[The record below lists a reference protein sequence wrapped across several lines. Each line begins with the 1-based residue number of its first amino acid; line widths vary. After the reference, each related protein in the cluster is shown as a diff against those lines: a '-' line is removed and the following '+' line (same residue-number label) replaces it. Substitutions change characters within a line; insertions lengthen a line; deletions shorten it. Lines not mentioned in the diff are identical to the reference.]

1 MEQPPGGKR
10 AVLLGFFLA
19 TGALGVA
26 GVAPPG
32 QAASAV
38 SLTAQEQAWLDAH
51 PAIRVGNN
59 PAFEPI
65 DFDDER
71 GRPVGVAA
79 DVMALVQKKL
89 DLRLEYV
96 PGQSWD
102 EAFAAVRKG
111 DIDVLL
117 QAGRS
122 PEREQMFL
130 FTQPY
135 FSFRSVVVVRS
146 DVPFVPSIES
156 LLDRRFAL
164 VRNYNETDLMRSRY
178 PQLDV
183 RLVDS
188 TEDALQAVSAG
199 DADATVGNVAVV
211 HYKIL
216 QLGLTNLKVATV
228 ADSNERFVQMAVRRD
243 APELVA
249 ILNKGLAAISP
260 AERKAINDRWFTVE
274 IERGLDPGRVVLWTA
289 WAGGGLALLGL
300 GVAWWLR
307 RLRLEIDYRTRSEER
322 VAAAEQQ
329 LRIVTDTMPG
339 LVVHTRVSR
348 DGKGEIRFMSGQM
361 PARYGFDIEFART
374 HNLFQ
379 YIVPEDLPKLK
390 DAMAASMQSLAP
402 WQVNYR
408 VRLPSGEIRWH
419 ANDATLH
426 RQADGTTLITSYV
439 TDITERMLLESQLA
453 SAKEAAE
460 HAEGKV
466 RDFTDSVP
474 GTVMQV
480 VVDENVNLKV
490 EFITGRML
498 AGYGLDREVYARD
511 FLKLWDLIIPEDRDA
526 AERAIWDAI
535 KHLRP
540 LQIAYR
546 VRIPS
551 GEVRWN
557 LNETFSRLEP
567 RGIVVT
573 SYVSDITERKH
584 LEDQLGAAEQQLR
597 LVTDTIPGFILH
609 THIGRGFKPS
619 VRFVSGALSARYG
632 IDNQHWMDF
641 QNQVNFLIPEDRHI
655 VVDQMLEAVKTRKP
669 FAVTYRVKLPSGEIR
684 WNLHEASVKAEPDGG
699 TSVISYVND
708 ITERKAL
715 EQQLAEAK
723 EQAESASRTKGEFLA
738 NMSHEIRTPLN
749 AIIGLSYL
757 ATRGEA
763 PPRTKDYLDKIKSS
777 AQALL
782 GIVNDILDVSKIEAG
797 KLTLEHTAF
806 SLDDVL
812 SHLAD
817 VITHKATEKG
827 IELLFSTPRDL
838 PQQLFGDPLRL
849 GQVLLNLTVNAVKF
863 TEHGQIVVAV
873 KELRRADQQVWL
885 EFSVSDSGIG
895 MTAEQLALLFQAFQ
909 QADSSTT
916 RKYGGTG
923 LGLSISQSLV
933 EKMGGRIEASS
944 ERGKGSTFRFA
955 VPLELG
961 TSVGDAAPGLAPLAG
976 LRVLVADDSS
986 TSRAIIKACL
996 DSFKFESVDVA
1007 SGREALEA
1015 LRRAERDR
1023 RPFRLVLLDWR
1034 MPDLNGEEL
1043 VREIRA
1049 LELQPPPGLVVVS
1062 GHSRDELATRADAL
1076 NLDGVVHKP
1085 FNPSLLLETMLYAL
1099 GAGVVSR
1106 DLPPPDEA
1114 PALQPGRLAGAR
1126 VLVVEDNAMNQQ
1138 VIGELLGRAGATI
1151 TVAGNGREALA
1162 LAEAQEFDLVLMD
1175 LQMPEVGGIEAAETL
1190 RASGNGVPIVA
1201 MTASALPGDEQRCLD
1216 AGMNDYLSKPINLER
1231 LSAVL
1236 ERWLKLK
1243 PLAAAATARPGAAE
1257 RAAASSELQ
1266 QLMET
1271 LRDQLARS
1279 DSGAIDTLDRI
1290 RQALNGAPPSRSLR
1304 ELIRLVDAFSFEAA
1318 LGKLDQAS
1326 ADLGLGPTRRAG

>member
-1 MEQPPGGKR
+1 MKQPPGGKR

-19 TGALGVA
+19 LCPCGPGGAQPAPA
-26 GVAPPG
+26 GAPTVNLT
-32 QAASAV
+32 SA
-38 SLTAQEQAWLDAH
+38 EQAWLQAH
-51 PAIRVGNN
+51 PVIRVANN
-59 PAFEPI
+59 PSFAPI
-65 DFDDER
+65 DFDDQR
-71 GRPVGVAA
+71 GLPAGVAA
-79 DVMALVQKKL
+79 DVMALIQRKL
-89 DLRLEYV
+89 GLSLEYV
-96 PGQSWD
+96 PGQTWV
-102 EAFAAVRKG
+102 EAFDAVRTG
-111 DIDVLL
+111 HADLLL

-122 PEREQMFL
+122 PERDRL
-130 FTQPY
+130 FAFTDPY
-135 FSFRSVVVVRS
+135 FVFRSVVVVR
-146 DVPFVPSIES
+146 DNVPFVPDIAALSE
-156 LLDRRFAL
+156 RRFAL
-164 VRNYNETDLMRSRY
+164 VKNYNETDLLRARY

-183 RLVDS
+183 TLVD
-188 TEDALQAVSAG
+188 TPEAALQAVSAG
-199 DADATVGNVAVV
+199 QADATIGNIAVL
-211 HYKIL
+211 HFAIRTM
-216 QLGLTNLKVATV
+216 GLTNLKVAATV
-228 ADSNERFVQMAVRRD
+228 DNEERVVQMAVRKD
-243 APELVA
+243 WPELAA
-249 ILNKGLAAISP
+249 ILNKGLAAMTKG
-260 AERKAINDRWFTVE
+260 ERAAINDRWFAVE
-274 IERGLDPGRVVLWTA
+274 LERGLDPRQVARWSVA
-289 WAGGGLALLGL
+289 AALGL
-300 GVAWWLR
+300 VAVGLLVAWWLR

-329 LRIVTDTMPG
+329 LRMVTDTMPG
-339 LVVHTRVSR
+339 LVVHTRIAPGS
-348 DGKGEIRFMSGQM
+348 KGEIRFVSGQM
-361 PARYGFDIEFART
+361 PKRYGFDIEFART
-374 HNLFQ
+374 NNLFEF
-379 YIVPEDLPKLK
+379 IVPEDMDKFREV
-390 DAMAASMQSLAP
+390 MAASMKSLAP
-402 WQVNYR
+402 WQTTYR
-408 VRLPSGEIRWH
+408 VRLPSGEVRWH
-419 ANDATLH
+419 SNEASLL
-426 RQADGTTLITSYV
+426 READGTTLITSYV

-453 SAKEAAE
+453 SAKVAAE
-460 HAEGKV
+460 TAEGKV

-498 AGYGLDREVYARD
+498 TGYGLDRELYARD

-526 AERAIWDAI
+526 AEGAIWDAI

-551 GEVRWN
+551 GEIRWN

-597 LVTDTIPGFILH
+597 MVTDTIPGFILH
-609 THIGRGFKPS
+609 THIARGFKPT
-619 VRFVSGALSARYG
+619 VRFVSGSLSARYG
-632 IDNQHWMDF
+632 IDNQYWMDF
-641 QNQVNFLIPEDRHI
+641 QNQVAFLVPEDRSI
-655 VVDQMLEAVKTRKP
+655 VVTKMLEAVKTRES

-715 EQQLAEAK
+715 EEQLAVAK

-777 AQALL
+777 AQSLL

-806 SLDDVL
+806 GLDDVL

-827 IELLFSTPRDL
+827 IELLFSVPREL
-838 PQQLFGDPLRL
+838 PPQLFGDPLRL
-849 GQVLLNLTVNAVKF
+849 GQVLLNLTSNAVKF

-873 KELRRADQQVWL
+873 KETRREDSRVWL

-895 MTAEQLALLFQAFQ
+895 MTPEQVARLFEAFQ
-909 QADSSTT
+909 QADTSTT

-944 ERGKGSTFRFA
+944 EQGKGSTFRFSI
-955 VPLELG
+955 PLELG
-961 TSVGDAAPGLAPLAG
+961 ATAAAGAPALAPLAG

-996 DSFKFESVDVA
+996 DSFKFESELVG
-1007 SGREALEA
+1007 SGREALQA
-1015 LRRAERDR
+1015 LRAAAKAR

-1034 MPDLNGEEL
+1034 MPDLNGEDL

-1049 LELQPPPGLVVVS
+1049 LDLHPAPGLIVVS
-1062 GHSRDELATRADAL
+1062 GHSRDELASRADAL
-1076 NLDGVVHKP
+1076 NLDGVVNKP
-1085 FNPSLLLETMLYAL
+1085 FNPSFLLETMLYAL
-1099 GAGVVSR
+1099 GAGVVGR
-1106 DLPPPDEA
+1106 EPPPPEEA
-1114 PALQPGRLAGAR
+1114 PALQPGRLAGTR
-1126 VLVVEDNAMNQQ
+1126 ILVVEDNAMNQQ
-1138 VIGELLGRAGATI
+1138 VVSELLERAGAAV
-1151 TVAGNGREALA
+1151 TVAANGREALA
-1162 LAEAQEFDLVLMD
+1162 QAEEREFDLVLMD

-1190 RASGNGVPIVA
+1190 RASGNAVPIVA
-1201 MTASALPGDEQRCLD
+1201 MTASALPGDEARCLE

-1243 PLAAAATARPGAAE
+1243 PAAAPVAGKPAAG
-1257 RAAASSELQ
+1257 RKPAAPELQ

-1271 LRDQLARS
+1271 LRMQLVHN
-1279 DSGAIDTLDRI
+1279 DSSAVDTLDRI
-1290 RQALNGAPPSRSLR
+1290 RQALNGAPASRSFR
-1304 ELIRLVDAFSFEAA
+1304 ELVRLVDTFSFEAA
-1318 LGKLDQAS
+1318 LGKLDQAR
-1326 ADLGLGPTRRAG
+1326 ADLGLG